1 LAQRRETS
9 GLEGAVGSAVGSS
22 VLLELVRVGCALCG
36 SKDTTGAPCFEGYD
50 VEFRTCAN
58 RFTFVQCAGCG
69 HVYLSPR
76 PREAD
81 FDRIYANYL
90 THNTSSAYHPSK
102 LVAWA
107 KRNLF
112 DRPRMKEVLG
122 RLGEGANV
130 LEIGAGSGQQLR
142 FVGEML
148 PHPVNL
154 YANDVVFDPVAR
166 EDLRR
171 RGVRILEG
179 FVEKVDTSTRFDAI
193 FGVHVIEHVTDPVA
207 VFAWISAHLAP
218 GGMLYLETPDT
229 AAPARRIFKSNWGM
243 THFPRHFHL
252 FSREKLAGL
261 ARDSGLEVVRHRA
274 TTSAPAWNMSI
285 RNSLK
290 MDALTKHRTPFE
302 IFNYSNVFTLTL
314 FTLLD
319 MALMLAGL
327 PTSTQQLVARRNG
340 DAGRR

>member
-1 LAQRRETS
+1 MEQAAETALGS
-9 GLEGAVGSAVGSS
+9 GP
-22 VLLELVRVGCALCG
+22 LLDLVRVDCALCG
-36 SKDTTGAPCFEGYD
+36 TDSATGEPSFQGHD

-58 RFTFVQCAGCG
+58 KFSFVRCALCG
-69 HVYLSPR
+69 HLYLSPR

-81 FDRIYANYL
+81 FGTIYTGYL
-90 THNTSSAYHPSK
+90 THNRSSAYHPSR
-102 LVAWA
+102 LTSWL

-112 DRPRMKEVLG
+112 DRLRMAKVLD

-130 LEIGAGSGQQLR
+130 LEIGAGSGQQLE
-142 FVGEML
+142 FIGEMIS
-148 PHPVNL
+148 HPINL

-166 EDLRR
+166 EALEA

-179 FVEKVDTSTRFDAI
+179 FIENVDTSTRFDAI
-193 FGVHVIEHVTDPVA
+193 LGVHVIEHVTDPVS
-207 VFAWISAHLAP
+207 VFAWIADHLAP

-229 AAPARRIFKSNWGM
+229 SAPASRIFKDNWGM

-261 ARDSGLEVVRHRA
+261 ARASGLEIVHHGA

-290 MDALTKHRTPFE
+290 MDALTKHRSLFE

-319 MALMLAGL
+319 LALMLCGL
-327 PTSTQQLVARRNG
+327 PTSTQQLIARKG
-340 DAGRR
+340 GAVPS